1 MANSTITSSKLDE
14 KQWKKV
20 ATSTTTPTDNKKRKE
35 VELKDSYYVVIGFE
49 VNNPAAFIGNT
60 HDLAEDYGHAF
71 FYTVRNNIIQQRF
84 SFGPNGPGKIGWF
97 DSGGRNRGT
106 PNNYDIGAILKDGYK
121 NARPGTPDYGISE
134 RMKLFKVTLTKKQ
147 AEELEKNTAKLRE
160 EIISGKQQYT
170 AYINDT
176 CAETARDVLSK
187 SGIDTPTG
195 SGKVKHSGIV
205 DFPIAYAVN
214 PYMWHFNFKNDGY
227 RELIYRPRLGPDAKW
242 YPPLYDKDP
251 IFSAEISDH

>member
-1 MANSTITSSKLDE
+1 MANTPIATSQPDE
-14 KQWKKV
+14 KQWKSV
-20 ATSTTTPTDNKKRKE
+20 AASTTTPIANKKRKE
-35 VELKDSYYVVIGFE
+35 VELIDSYYVVVGFE
-49 VNNPAAFIGNT
+49 VNNPAAFVGNT

-97 DSGGRNRGT
+97 DSGGRNRGA

-134 RMKLFKVTLTKKQ
+134 RMKLFKITMTKKQ
-147 AEELEKNTAKLRE
+147 AEKLEEKTIKLRK
-160 EIISGKQQYT
+160 EIIGGKQKYT

-176 CAETARDVLSK
+176 CAETARDLLSK
-187 SGIDTPTG
+187 SGVDTPSG

-205 DFPIAYAVN
+205 DFPIAYATN
-214 PYMWHFNFKNDGY
+214 PYMWHKNFMAAGFK
-227 RELIYRPRLGPDAKW
+227 ELVYEADQRPWL
-242 YPPLYDKDP
+242 PPLGSQDP
-251 IFSAEISDH
+251 IFSASMSDK